1 MSVNPYL
8 RNETGTYL
16 LVMQSSVSYTVE
28 VGAKG
33 TILLREGT
41 YLYVGSAFG
50 AGGVEARVRRHAR
63 TDHAKHWHIDYI
75 RPHCT
80 LQGACIS
87 YADTKLEC
95 LWARTLLDMACT
107 SAPGQGIGS
116 SDCDC
121 PAHFMQWEAEA
132 SAQDKIGKR
141 LRNIHLKPVSWTSA
155 DEII

>member
-1 MSVNPYL
+1 MRSNAPC
-8 RNETGTYL
+8 TI
-16 LVMQSSVSYTVE
+16 E

-33 TILLREGT
+33 TLSLQEKT

-50 AGGVEARVRRHAR
+50 AGGVKARVYRHAR

-80 LQGACIS
+80 LQGAWIS

-95 LWARTLLDMACT
+95 SWAHALLDTACT
-107 SAPGQGIGS
+107 SVPAQGIGS

-132 SAQDKIGKR
+132 SARSEIGKLIR
-141 LRNIHLKPVSWTSA
+141 DTHIERVTWVEAGKIT
-155 DEII
+155 